1 MFGDR
6 QQDHRQLLLV
16 DLAVLVVVD
25 ASQDRLLEIEQILSV
40 VILQQAKFATEPNPT
55 PATNLLDQ
63 LQ

>member
-40 VILQQAKFATEPNPT
+40 VILF
-55 PATNLLDQ
+55 DQ